1 MAEYT
6 SFINELKDSNFG
18 GFNAIEYADGGF
30 EPYISFQALLKWVSE
45 YPNLYSKGQEI
56 VSIDYLSDKPFFTY
70 STSISCD
77 LSKCYIRNRYLK
89 TTQGTFLSSTAPPFK
104 SVDTFKDPSYS
115 SLNTTLKNEAGEIED
130 ISMYPQVGNIN
141 YIYISVTF
149 LTNLT
154 LKESDNRDNKVSV
167 ATFLQKVCDGVN
179 KSLGSINDF
188 QVITDVDGIKE
199 TLTIV
204 DYQQKRI
211 KGLPDIKEKDS
222 REITTIRAQ
231 GLGSMLTKIQAQS
244 SITPEIASMIAI
256 GAQAQSQPVGEEATS
271 FSRLSRGLTDR
282 VYPTKVQSI
291 TTEKALKREE
301 KRKEAIE
308 DKFKQSISA
317 YSKFIKNQQ
326 PSPDDLFSPVQLKST
341 DKANL
346 SNIATELYKSCLAMF
361 TDTKQT
367 STAFIPVKL
376 NLSMYGLGGLKIY
389 QRFKLSDDVLPLSYK
404 GEYEFIT
411 LGIDHTVDTS
421 RWETNISAVIS
432 LKDEKI
438 KKEGADEPF
447 SIRLKEIDI
456 TELSTAESPR
466 TRGAKPGIKCN
477 TITKT
482 VNSFDAVLRLV
493 IDNLEGSYAK
503 GGLSAGS
510 ANSGETLW
518 GLDRKNHAITGNTS
532 KFWAAVDKENKS
544 KWNASSYPKPG
555 DKPELYKLYV
565 PILKQDYNSF
575 KKGKNANIFK
585 IIEGDGRLFFH
596 MVYAVFNGAGWFN
609 GFYKIIELAY
619 KNGITS
625 PEELLKLSVDERV
638 SGARRAY
645 TLGTGNRSLGQ
656 VSATLLANTGVDI
669 EKLVG
674 LAAECPIP
682 DFA

>member
-1 MAEYT
+1 MGEYKG
-6 SFINELKDSNFG
+6 FINELKDSDFG

-77 LSKCYIRNRYLK
+77 LSKCYVRNKYLG
-89 TTQGTFLSSTAPPFK
+89 TTQGTFSTESGIAPPFK
-104 SVDTFKDPSYS
+104 DIDTFKDSSYS
-115 SLNTTLKNEAGEIED
+115 SLNTTLKEEAEVEED
-130 ISMYPQVGNIN
+130 PSIYPQVGNIN

-211 KGLPDIKEKDS
+211 KGLPDIEKKDN
-222 REITTIRAQ
+222 RKVTTIRAQ

-256 GAQAQSQPVGEEATS
+256 GAQAQSQVVGEEATS

-291 TTEKALKREE
+291 TEKALKREE

-308 DKFKQSISA
+308 KKFNQAIST
-317 YSKFIKNQQ
+317 YSRFIANQK
-326 PSPDDLFSPVQLKST
+326 PSQDGSFSPILLKST

-389 QRFKLSDDVLPLSYK
+389 QRFKLSEDVLPLSYK

-411 LGIDHTVDTS
+411 LGIDHTVDAS
-421 RWETNISAVIS
+421 RWETNISSVIS
-432 LKDEKI
+432 LKDELL

-447 SIRLKEIDI
+447 SIKLKEIEPTPEPTSSNPGPAATSPLGPDFIPGDKDYSPIINKNKYGIYGVDSPLVKNLKDKKLKNANLKVTDSTVLVSIVGGDGNFKRRYGGYLLNPIAAAAWEKAYQELLNKGITLQVYSAYRDI
-456 TELSTAESPR
+456 QHQRAISKKSPK
-466 TRGAKPGIKCN
+466 GAAKPG
-477 TITKT
+477 
-482 VNSFDAVLRLV
+482 
-493 IDNLEGSYAK
+493 
-503 GGLSAGS
+503 
-510 ANSGETLW
+510 
-518 GLDRKNHAITGNTS
+518 TS
-532 KFWAAVDKENKS
+532 KHGWGTALDISPFNRMAK
-544 KWNASSYPKPG
+544 
-555 DKPELYKLYV
+555 YV
-565 PILKQDYNSF
+565 
-575 KKGKNANIFK
+575 
-585 IIEGDGRLFFH
+585 DGRKSTP
-596 MVYAVFNGAGWFN
+596 AGNLDGRKTQFDFKVGTVIAKHGWYN
-609 GFYKIIELAY
+609 PWSIADNDGQ
-619 KNGITS
+619 
-625 PEELLKLSVDERV
+625 VDELWHWEYWGPV
-638 SGARRAY
+638 
-645 TLGTGNRSLGQ
+645 
-656 VSATLLANTGVDI
+656 
-669 EKLVG
+669 K
-674 LAAECPIP
+674 
-682 DFA
+682 